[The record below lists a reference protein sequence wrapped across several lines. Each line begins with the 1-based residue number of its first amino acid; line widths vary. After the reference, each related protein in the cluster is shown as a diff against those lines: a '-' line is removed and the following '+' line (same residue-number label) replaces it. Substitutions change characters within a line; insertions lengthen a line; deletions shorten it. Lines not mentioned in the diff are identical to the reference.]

1 MDSII
6 YIIALSILIIFI
18 YGYFLNFYDKYKNI
32 NRMYI
37 PIDKSID
44 KNKRGMNIES
54 DSIESDS
61 IELDSIELDS
71 IESDSIESD
80 SIELDSIVSDSIE
93 LDSIESDSIELDSIE
108 LDSIVSDSIDE
119 LDGIEL
125 DKKMK
130 ELDSIDK
137 YIIQQ
142 SNSNT
147 CNIDDDCFNGGL
159 CKDNVNDVG
168 TTYKNCSCIQPFSG
182 DNCKNNVGTR
192 VMITD
197 NFTSPITIERVPM
210 YTNDLNQYNNYL

>member
-54 DSIESDS
+54 
-61 IELDSIELDS
+61 
-71 IESDSIESD
+71 
-80 SIELDSIVSDSIE
+80 
-93 LDSIESDSIELDSIE
+93 DSIESDSIELDSIE